1 MIPDVREILM
11 QIYMRVLLFLLCVW
25 VAFAQ
30 LPSGVKPPG
39 EDWVQLFNG
48 KDLTGWKNV
57 GKEEWNILPDGVLQ
71 GKAVTK
77 EYGYL
82 ETARDYKDF
91 TFSVRFKCV
100 GSGNSGIY
108 YHTRFKP
115 GTVDVSQ
122 GAQFEID
129 CAVNRH
135 TAGVYDVI
143 RQWLVWPAPENETVV
158 RQNDWNEMTVTVMGN
173 RYISRLNGV
182 PMVDFTDPRS
192 RFLEGTIA
200 LQLHS
205 GGDGHMLFKDI
216 WLRDL
221 ARK

>member
-1 MIPDVREILM
+1 MKFAASV
-11 QIYMRVLLFLLCVW
+11 VLF
-25 VAFAQ
+25 VALAAAVCAQ
-30 LPSGVKPPG
+30 LPPGSRRPG

-48 KDLTGWKNV
+48 KDTSGWNNV
-57 GKEEWNILPDGVLQ
+57 GKEEWVVLPGGVLQ
-71 GKAVTK
+71 GRAVTK

-108 YHTRFKP
+108 FHTRFKP

-135 TAGVYDVI
+135 TAGVYDVK
-143 RQWLVWPAPENETVV
+143 RQWLVWPSPDKETVV
-158 RQNDWNEMTVTVMGN
+158 RQDDWNEMTVTVIGN

-182 PMVDFTDPRS
+182 DMVDYTDPRAE
-192 RFLEGTIA
+192 LLDGTIA

-216 WLRDL
+216 WVRDL
-221 ARK
+221 TRR